1 MQLHDHPLMS
11 YHTTRNWPPVWIDK
25 FTENKTLKGERG
37 IEIQLG
43 TISFTCISLMKINLI
58 WVVLSLMTLA
68 LCVDR
73 QSAKNTYQHQS
84 KRSAASICRILSN
97 HRIVVHIE
105 TLNARPGTILSL
117 TLGLLNESS
126 TLST

>member
-1 MQLHDHPLMS
+1 MQLHENPLMS

-37 IEIQLG
+37 IRNLAG
-43 TISFTCISLMKINLI
+43 AISFACMSLM
-58 WVVLSLMTLA
+58 SLMTLA
-68 LCVDR
+68 LC

-84 KRSAASICRILSN
+84 KRSAASICGILSN

-105 TLNARPGTILSL
+105 TLNARPGII
-117 TLGLLNESS
+117 
-126 TLST
+126 